1 MQMPNI
7 VTAYV
12 NSLQHNVLHLLS
24 LCFQGEMCVVV
35 VSTTDRVK
43 LRESVPMNLGSY
55 Q

>member
-1 MQMPNI
+1 MQIPNI

-24 LCFQGEMCVVV
+24 VCFQGEMCVV

-43 LRESVPMNLGSY
+43 LHEFVPMNMGSY